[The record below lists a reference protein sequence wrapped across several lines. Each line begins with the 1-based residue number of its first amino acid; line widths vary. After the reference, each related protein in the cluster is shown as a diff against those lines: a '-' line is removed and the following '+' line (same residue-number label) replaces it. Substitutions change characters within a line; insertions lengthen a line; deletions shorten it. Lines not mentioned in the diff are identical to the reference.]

1 MNYTIFPNVRL
12 GKNVY
17 IGDYVILG
25 LPPAGKKGGEVET
38 IIGDN
43 AVIRSHTVIYAGN
56 LIGDN
61 FHAGHHVMVR
71 EENII
76 GNNVSIGTGTIVEHH
91 VILENYVRVHSQAFI
106 PEFSILE
113 EGAWIG
119 PNVVITNALYPFSP
133 GAKDNLKGA
142 CIKKNAKVGANST
155 LLPGIVLGENCLIG
169 AGSVVTKDVHAG
181 TVVAGNPA
189 GIINEIN
196 NLPY

>member
-25 LPPAGKKGGEVET
+25 LPPAGEKSGEVET

-133 GAKDNLKGA
+133 GVKDNLKGV

-169 AGSVVTKDVHAG
+169 AGAVVTKDVPAG